1 MRCTRECHAR
11 RSAGKRETPRTLLVV
26 KKPNSK
32 IFAVFESFVY
42 RIAANWTLS
51 KLARYSDFPKFGQ
64 MPVRRVCYVQRRS
77 QRNFFGQ
84 KPDLN
89 MQLGCIAQKLMR
101 HSDRMDVPPVFKA
114 MHVSLEYAMGTV
126 RFWVGR
132 YTSETEIDR
141 TVERV
146 TEVVARL
153 IPQLSNVNHA
163 FKVIEIFC

>member
-1 MRCTRECHAR
+1 
-11 RSAGKRETPRTLLVV
+11 
-26 KKPNSK
+26 
-32 IFAVFESFVY
+32 
-42 RIAANWTLS
+42 
-51 KLARYSDFPKFGQ
+51 

-77 QRNFFGQ
+77 QQNFFGQ